1 MSKSEKMKMSTTL
14 TTIIDSDKVKTLK
27 SIMDKMKTLM
37 CIMDKVKTLMRIME
51 KKVKVHFYF

>member
-14 TTIIDSDKVKTLK
+14 TKIIDMDKVKTLK
-27 SIMDKMKTLM
+27 RIMDKMKTLM